1 MAPAHTI
8 KTLELTI
15 GYNKSDATFGWKGF
29 DNGLTLYYLRIGF
42 KWALERNEFE
52 FSIDFS
58 PRHLNMYDFESKEA
72 LTKSSFP
79 VNIHIHL
86 LMGLVHL
93 LGGFSSWYFNW
104 CIFNNLTSMSL
115 KHQCKN

>member
-42 KWALERNEFE
+42 KWALERDEFE
-52 FSIDFS
+52 FNTDFS
-58 PRHLNMYDFESKEA
+58 PRYLNSGLNMYDFESKEA

-79 VNIHIHL
+79 MNIHIHL

-93 LGGFSSWYFNW
+93 LGEFSSCCPHVNELKTPAWK
-104 CIFNNLTSMSL
+104 LT
-115 KHQCKN
+115 